1 MIQTFRLASCAGLV
15 CLLRSSIAFAV
26 ETKSWVHSGQT
37 DFEKGTLKN
46 LSLSSD
52 GRLTLAP
59 VFREL
64 ADPSIAYLWALAA
77 DSKGTLYTGGGSPS
91 SANSKL
97 VAVDATGK
105 SRVVAELP
113 GLQIQSI
120 AIDKQDRVYV
130 ATAPDGKVYRVD
142 ANGKFDMFYDPKAK
156 YIWAMAFNSRG
167 DLFVAT
173 GDGGEIHRV
182 GADGK
187 GAIFFKTEET
197 HARSLAIDSKD
208 NIIVGTEPGGLI
220 LRISPTGDG
229 FVLHQ
234 AAKREVTSVAVNAA
248 GVIFAAAVGNK
259 TGSSGSGITPGP
271 LAIPAPTIAPAP
283 MSGAGGG
290 RGTSPAPVTP
300 IAPAPTPSPVTGGSE
315 VYRIGTD
322 NYPQRIWQHA
332 QDIVYAVGFDSQG
345 RAILGT
351 GNKGNIYR
359 IDSDLV
365 STLLIN
371 ASPTQVTAFTAGP
384 KGRLFAATG
393 NVGKIYQ
400 VGPELQKTGTYES
413 EALDA
418 QYFSYWGRV
427 RHKGDPNQGSVIIE
441 TRSGNLD
448 RPQKNWSTWARVN
461 ESARIASPSA
471 RFLQYRITLNGGTQG
486 ASPELREIEL
496 AYMPKNV
503 APVIEEIDIT
513 PANYRFPAPTL
524 NVAASNTITL
534 SPLGQR
540 RRANG
545 PSISLDGLSSSQSMQ
560 YAKGSLGVRWL
571 ANDPNSDDLV
581 FKLEI
586 RGVQEQEWKLLRDKL
601 KERSYSWESNTFPDG
616 EYIVRVTASDSPD
629 NPPDQAL
636 SVTIE
641 SERFMIDNTAPRITA
656 LTGTRAGSKLSV
668 HWRAADER
676 SVISKA
682 EYSLNGSEWIVV
694 QPTTRLSDAPELQYD
709 LAIEAPGAGERTIA
723 IRVTDEYDN
732 QSVEKVIVR

>member
-1 MIQTFRLASCAGLV
+1 MIQTFRLASCTASFVVAL
-15 CLLRSSIAFAV
+15 SSIAFAV

-37 DFEKGTLKN
+37 DFEKGTLEN

-64 ADPSIAYLWALAA
+64 TDPSVAYLWALAS

-120 AIDKQDRVYV
+120 AIDKQDRVFV

-142 ANGKFDMFYDPKAK
+142 ANGKFDTFYDPKAK
-156 YIWAMAFNSRG
+156 YIWAIAFNSRG
-167 DLFVAT
+167 ELFVAT
-173 GDGGEIHRV
+173 GDGGEIHKV

-187 GAIFFKTEET
+187 GASFFKTEET

-271 LAIPAPTIAPAP
+271 LAIPAPTITPAP
-283 MSGAGGG
+283 MSGAGGS

-300 IAPAPTPSPVTGGSE
+300 IVPAPTPSPVTGGSE

-400 VGPELQKTGTYES
+400 VGPELQKTGSFES

-427 RHKGDPNQGSVIIE
+427 RHKGDPNQGSVVIE

-471 RFLQYRITLNGGTQG
+471 RFLQYRIALNGGTQG

-513 PANYRFPAPTL
+513 PANYRFPAATL

-636 SVTIE
+636 SVTIV

-709 LAIEAPGAGERTIA
+709 LAIEASGAGERTIA